1 MPGGNRGLHNGVRE
15 MTNAL
20 LALLL
25 SLGILTTRDVVRDMS
40 TAAGVDPELAACVV
54 THESNW
60 DTSLVSA
67 AQDTG
72 LFQIIPSTAAWVAT
86 QMGLD
91 SYDLTDPVTNTAMG
105 LWILERYPE
114 WYSTLYLC
122 I

>member
-1 MPGGNRGLHNGVRE
+1 

-25 SLGILTTRDVVRDMS
+25 SLGIITTRDVVRDMS
-40 TAAGVDPELAACVV
+40 TAAGVDPQLSACIV
-54 THESNW
+54 TAESRW
-60 DTSLVSA
+60 DTNLVSKDM
-67 AQDTG
+67 DTG

-114 WYSTLYLC
+114 WYSTLYIC